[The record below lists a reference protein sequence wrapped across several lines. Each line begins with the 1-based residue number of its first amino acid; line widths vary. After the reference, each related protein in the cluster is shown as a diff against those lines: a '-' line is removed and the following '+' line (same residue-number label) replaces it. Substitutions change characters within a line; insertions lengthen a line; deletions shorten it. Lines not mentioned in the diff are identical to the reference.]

1 MANNPEIACRM
12 RTWGLDLDSVLQHL
26 LSRHLGMLINV
37 NVEML
42 NFSEGPNSHA
52 AELEFLSSGAF
63 TSSGVKT
70 NKAPR
75 PVPQK
80 ESYCFYTLC
89 TFLFCLHAV
98 YINIQ
103 WTHAS
108 LDDKCKREQVALDRR
123 SEHFGGSEP
132 CSRAPQQCSENV
144 LAPLLPQAHF
154 PLSNVDN
161 CNAF

>member
-1 MANNPEIACRM
+1 MDA
-12 RTWGLDLDSVLQHL
+12 VLQHL

-80 ESYCFYTLC
+80 ESNCFHTLYWSV
-89 TFLFCLHAV
+89 LFTC
-98 YINIQ
+98 
-103 WTHAS
+103 S
-108 LDDKCKREQVALDRR
+108 LY
-123 SEHFGGSEP
+123 
-132 CSRAPQQCSENV
+132 
-144 LAPLLPQAHF
+144 
-154 PLSNVDN
+154 
-161 CNAF
+161 